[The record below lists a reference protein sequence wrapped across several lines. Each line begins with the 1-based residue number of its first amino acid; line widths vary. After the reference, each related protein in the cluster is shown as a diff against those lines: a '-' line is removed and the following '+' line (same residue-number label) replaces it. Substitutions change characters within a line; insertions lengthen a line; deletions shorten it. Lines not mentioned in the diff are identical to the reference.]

1 MKTDFQNDRLLR
13 DAFSLY
19 HTLLCQYL
27 PSQDELR
34 SIPLSEKF
42 QKRMER
48 LIHQQKKFYYHWINT
63 AAKRVACILL
73 LLALAATT
81 VTFSVEAL
89 REPFLRFVV
98 ETFEKGSRL
107 IFPADSA
114 EDQPIEPMLPAYIPD
129 GFSLNLDMSDQF
141 SVFLLYKNAD
151 GKEIS
156 FMQQSTNGTTIGLN
170 TEGITPKKIMILH
183 TYEGLIFTHEEEAN
197 LTFSTDEYVFNLTGT
212 LSEEELLKIAESIPL
227 K

>member
-1 MKTDFQNDRLLR
+1 MKTDFQNNRLLR
-13 DAFSLY
+13 EAFSLY
-19 HTLLCQYL
+19 HTLLCQAL
-27 PSQDELR
+27 PTQEELR

-63 AAKRVACILL
+63 ASKRVACILL

-89 REPFLRFVV
+89 RDPFLRFVV

-114 EDQPIEPMLPAYIPD
+114 EDQPIELMLPAYIPE
-129 GFSLNLDMSDQF
+129 GFSVSLDMSDPF
-141 SVFLLYKNAD
+141 TVFLLYENAD
-151 GKEIS
+151 EKKFS
-156 FMQQSTNGTTIGLN
+156 FLQQSTNGTTIGLN
-170 TEGITPKKIMILH
+170 TEGVTSRKIMILD
-183 TYEGLIFTHEEEAN
+183 TYEGLIFTHEEDAN
-197 LTFSTDEYVFNLTGT
+197 LTFATDEYVFNLTGT
-212 LSEEELLKIAESIPL
+212 LSEEELLKIAQSIPL

>member
-19 HTLLCQYL
+19 HTLLCQSL

-129 GFSLNLDMSDQF
+129 GFSLNLDMSDEYTIIRHYADSKGRIFAF
-141 SVFLLYKNAD
+141 SQWSD
-151 GKEIS
+151 GT
-156 FMQQSTNGTTIGLN
+156 STGLN
-170 TEGITPKKIMILH
+170 TEDVLPQKIMIQNK
-183 TYEGLIFTHEEEAN
+183 YEGFSFQNEEISYISFAA
-197 LTFSTDEYVFNLTGT
+197 SKYIFNLEGT